1 MHKRRP
7 PSRANL
13 AKFGLRAA
21 GVAHDLSQPLTAALL
36 AAQKIEGKGSAPLRA
51 ALYRMEDLLQ
61 SIRSELSPDN
71 VGQVMRR
78 TPIIQVRRNLLAAL
92 TPAERRRTSIQL
104 RGTLHAAAIPVER
117 ILGNLLANALRH
129 GTGPVKV
136 SGTAQGGKLAFL
148 VEGGA
153 GKRSSQPGWGIGL
166 ASCQDLATRHG
177 LTLRV
182 EITPRGSMATLASQ
196 P

>member
-1 MHKRRP
+1 MRKSRP
-7 PSRANL
+7 PSRVNL
-13 AKFGLRAA
+13 AKLGLRAA
-21 GVAHDLSQPLTAALL
+21 GVAHDLAQPLTAALL

-61 SIRSELSPDN
+61 SIRSELSPDS

-78 TPIIQVRRNLLAAL
+78 TPMIQVRRNLLAAL
-92 TPAERRRTSIQL
+92 APTERRRTSIQIS
-104 RGTLHAAAIPVER
+104 GTLHTDATPVER
-117 ILGNLLANALRH
+117 ILGNLLTNALRH
-129 GTGPVKV
+129 GTGPVRV
-136 SGTAQGGKLAFL
+136 SGTVQSGKLSLL
-148 VEGGA
+148 VEGGV

-182 EITPRGSMATLASQ
+182 EITPQGSKATLASQ